1 MTFQWW
7 RVSQRGRITLDCG
20 YAKSGD
26 LISDFILMHCDVEGS
41 VWGSAENQSG
51 VSWNR
56 LHSVFPWYLQHQ
68 QPPGRTAEG
77 RRLHNSVV
85 QRGRRG
91 QVMRVKT
98 WGGSEFLPHQRC
110 FGMKR
115 KHGLLPDHISQIC
128 CFDPPW
134 PNAIRPEARG
144 LPDIS
149 GQPLVPSSCLKK
161 GVFI

>member
-110 FGMKR
+110 FGMKQ
-115 KHGLLPDHISQIC
+115 KHGLLPDHIAFS
-128 CFDPPW
+128 
-134 PNAIRPEARG
+134 AASTH
-144 LPDIS
+144 PDRMRS
-149 GQPLVPSSCLKK
+149 APKLVGCQTLVVSLSSRHH
-161 GVFI
+161 V

>member
-7 RVSQRGRITLDCG
+7 RVSQQGRITLDCG

-77 RRLHNSVV
+77 RRLHNGVV

-98 WGGSEFLPHQRC
+98 WGGSEMLWNETKTWPPARSHSV
-110 FGMKR
+110 
-115 KHGLLPDHISQIC
+115 LC

-149 GQPLVPSSCLKK
+149 GQPLILSSWFKK